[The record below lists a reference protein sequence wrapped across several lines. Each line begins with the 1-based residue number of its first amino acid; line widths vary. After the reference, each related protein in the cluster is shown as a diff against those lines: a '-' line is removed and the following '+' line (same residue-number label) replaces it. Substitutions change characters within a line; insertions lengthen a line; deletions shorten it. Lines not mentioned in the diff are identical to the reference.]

1 MKISTF
7 LQDSETKSLDFS
19 PEILGS
25 LNSSLPDLNFS
36 HHFSESSFLT
46 DTEQTEVV
54 ITWRFEEPWYQKFP
68 RLKTVYTP
76 AAGHDWVKRDPSGK
90 VAIIHGAFHGTILAE
105 SLIGA
110 LLFMNRRMLAM
121 IKNHQ
126 EREWD
131 RNLQSQTKL
140 LKDQTILIIGYGKIA
155 KVCER
160 ALRPMVGRIIGVKRS
175 SDGQGIFGASQLP
188 SLLPSADHVVLL
200 LPGTTGT
207 DRFMNSKLLSLMK
220 KGSYIYNFGR
230 GNALLAE
237 DLLPALEYLGGAF
250 LDVTE
255 EEPLPAHSAL
265 WCHEKIFITPH
276 SSCLCDDYSK
286 LYIDELID
294 HLTL

>member
-1 MKISTF
+1 
-7 LQDSETKSLDFS
+7 
-19 PEILGS
+19 
-25 LNSSLPDLNFS
+25 
-36 HHFSESSFLT
+36 
-46 DTEQTEVV
+46 
-54 ITWRFEEPWYQKFP
+54 
-68 RLKTVYTP
+68 
-76 AAGHDWVKRDPSGK
+76 
-90 VAIIHGAFHGTILAE
+90 
-105 SLIGA
+105 
-110 LLFMNRRMLAM
+110 MNRRMLAM
-121 IKNHQ
+121 VKNHQ
-126 EREWD
+126 ERKWD

-155 KVCER
+155 QISER
-160 ALRPMVGRIIGVKRS
+160 ALRPMVKRIIGVKRN
-175 SDGQGIFGASQLP
+175 SDGQGIFRNSQLP

-200 LPGTTGT
+200 LPGTTET

-255 EEPLPAHSAL
+255 EEPLPPNSAL